1 MLKKQAMYRNAETC
15 EDLMYNIYISNTAYK
30 KRACELKVC
39 SGWFGL
45 RERKVHCEKAS
56 VATAAR
62 QADNV

>member
-1 MLKKQAMYRNAETC
+1 MYIFIFYC
-15 EDLMYNIYISNTAYK
+15 IQ

-45 RERKVHCEKAS
+45 RERKVRREKAS

-62 QADNV
+62 QADDV